1 MNQRWVTVNSA
12 GVMEKGIAQI
22 YKKKYPKMFEI
33 YEEQCSNNE
42 IHTGC
47 LYHYYENNNV
57 LILNFPTK
65 QHWRSPSKLEYITKR
80 LDWFVNNYS
89 RLGITSIA
97 FPPLGC
103 GNGGLDWDTAG
114 PIMYKKLKDSP
125 IDIETYAFFGISK
138 YKLQKAVLL
147 NLKRIIYKTVNDNWL
162 LVLQLV
168 KILEESDYNIE
179 VSRTKRYDYYSF

>member
-1 MNQRWVTVNSA
+1 
-12 GVMEKGIAQI
+12 
-22 YKKKYPKMFEI
+22 
-33 YEEQCSNNE
+33 
-42 IHTGC
+42 
-47 LYHYYENNNV
+47 
-57 LILNFPTK
+57 
-65 QHWRSPSKLEYITKR
+65 
-80 LDWFVNNYS
+80 
-89 RLGITSIA
+89 
-97 FPPLGC
+97 
-103 GNGGLDWDTAG
+103 
-114 PIMYKKLKDSP
+114 MYKKLKDSP